1 MDAERATAASELYVR
16 GRDVVTSYL
25 TGADVAW
32 DGEDEGI
39 LEVLSRSGR
48 HRRIRL
54 SVTETD
60 GWAVPLAFAGAEPPL
75 AADGWW
81 AFVRVDPAGVRE
93 SEVYLAPEHDVRE
106 LLREIVLVERADEPL
121 PDLAQV
127 ELVLLNDSDIRP
139 LLRTWGELTLTD

>member
-1 MDAERATAASELYVR
+1 MDAERATAAGDLYVR

-32 DGEDEGI
+32 DGEDEGV

-60 GWAVPLAFAGAEPPL
+60 GWAVPLAFAGGEPS
-75 AADGWW
+75 AAGDGWW
-81 AFVRVDPAGVRE
+81 AFVRLDPAAARE
-93 SEVYLAPEHDVRE
+93 SEVYLAPEREVRE
-106 LLREIVLVERADEPL
+106 LLREIVAAEREEEPL
-121 PDLAQV
+121 PDLGQV
-127 ELVLLNDSDIRP
+127 ELVLLDDGDIRP
-139 LLRTWGELTLTD
+139 LLRTWSELTLTD